1 MGGHHPPPSYSTSAA
16 NIAIPQFDGNI
27 SLNSLDCSEITE
39 ESQKIPVI
47 IFGRPSS
54 QIKEQRVQ
62 TIIKVNQKSKK
73 VLVANQLPVV
83 VNLNP
88 RSIYNKK
95 KEYCT
100 MMEQLEVDCCFISES
115 WDRDNQSLEQTI
127 KMDGYQVVKNV
138 KQRSGQGGK
147 PALMIN
153 KSKYFIK
160 ELCPSLFT
168 VPPTVEATWAL
179 LTPKQLVRSEVK
191 QIAVASIYYT
201 PRTKNKDIIDHICTA
216 YHTLLAR
223 YGDGLQFIIAGDYNR
238 LNIKPI
244 LDMSPSLSQVVK
256 VVTRRNPDAILDKI
270 VTTLEKFYLPPYS
283 LPPLDN
289 DEPGIGKPSDH
300 MIIVWKPINH
310 LGEYKPA
317 QRIINYRPL
326 PESGM
331 IQFKSWLQTEPWH
344 EIYKNENAHL
354 KAELFQN
361 KLLLKLNEFLPQKH
375 LRFDQMTRSG
385 LLLKLNL

>member
-27 SLNSLDCSEITE
+27 SLASLDCSEISEECE
-39 ESQKIPVI
+39 ESQKIPVV
-47 IFGRPSS
+47 IFERPPS
-54 QIKEQRVQ
+54 QIKEPRVP
-62 TIIKVNQKSKK
+62 TIIKINQKSKK
-73 VLVANQLPVV
+73 VLVANHLPVI

-95 KEYCT
+95 KEFRT

-127 KMDGYQVVKNV
+127 KMDGYQIVKNI
-138 KQRSGQGGK
+138 KQRSGKGGR

-153 KSKYFIK
+153 KTKYFIK

-179 LTPKQLVRSEVK
+179 LTPKQQIRSEVK
-191 QIAVASIYYT
+191 QIAVASIYYAS
-201 PRTKNKDIIDHICTA
+201 RTKSKDIIDHLCTA

-223 YGDGLQFIIAGDYNR
+223 YGDGLHLIIAGDYNR

-244 LDMSPSLSQVVK
+244 LDMSSSLSQVVK
-256 VVTRRNPDAILDKI
+256 VITRTNPDAILDKI
-270 VTTLEKFYLPPYS
+270 VTSLEKFYLPPYS

-289 DEPGIGKPSDH
+289 DEQGNGKPSL
-300 MIIVWKPINH
+300 II
-310 LGEYKPA
+310 
-317 QRIINYRPL
+317 
-326 PESGM
+326 
-331 IQFKSWLQTEPWH
+331 
-344 EIYKNENAHL
+344 
-354 KAELFQN
+354 
-361 KLLLKLNEFLPQKH
+361 
-375 LRFDQMTRSG
+375 
-385 LLLKLNL
+385 